1 MARSWVS
8 RVHAI
13 TRYEFE
19 NCRSW
24 KDPRED
30 CIVVKHVDPV
40 AEEEVRVSD
49 FDVFLHS
56 STSITRN
63 IAPGRAVGEDERRDQ
78 ESYW

>member
-1 MARSWVS
+1 MAHSWVS

-13 TRYEFE
+13 ARYEFE

-40 AEEEVRVSD
+40 AEEEVRVS
-49 FDVFLHS
+49 VSNLSLHS
-56 STSITRN
+56 FTDSNRD
-63 IAPGRAVGEDERRDQ
+63 IAPGRAVGEDKRGNQ